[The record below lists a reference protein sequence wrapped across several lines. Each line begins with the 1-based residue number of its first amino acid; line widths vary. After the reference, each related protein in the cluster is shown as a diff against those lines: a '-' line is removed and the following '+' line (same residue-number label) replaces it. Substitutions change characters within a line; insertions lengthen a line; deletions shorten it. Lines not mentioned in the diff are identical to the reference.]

1 MVHRMDFLKRLA
13 STPDIASEHIPP
25 ERATPS
31 GSAETG
37 LPVPSV
43 LTVYGAGWCSDCG
56 RVRRHL
62 DAQGVRYDYVD
73 LGSDPIAQ
81 ALLDAAGIRAIP
93 VVVTP
98 DGRILIEPSP
108 SELDAAIAGGQAA

>member
-1 MVHRMDFLKRLA
+1 M
-13 STPDIASEHIPP
+13 
-25 ERATPS
+25 
-31 GSAETG
+31 SAETG
-37 LPVPSV
+37 LPVPSE
-43 LTVYGAGWCSDCG
+43 LTVYGAGWCPDCG

-73 LGSDPIAQ
+73 LGSNPMAQ
-81 ALLDAAGIRAIP
+81 ALLDTAGIRAIP

-108 SELDAAIAGGQAA
+108 SELDAAIVGRPVA

>member
-1 MVHRMDFLKRLA
+1 MVHGMDFLKRLLSSPGVA
-13 STPDIASEHIPP
+13 SGSSPDVA
-25 ERATPS
+25 S

-37 LPVPSV
+37 LPVPSM
-43 LTVYGAGWCSDCG
+43 LTVYGAGWCPDCG
-56 RVRRHL
+56 TVQRHL

-81 ALLDAAGIRAIP
+81 ARLDAAGIRAIP

-98 DGRILIEPSP
+98 DGRIMIEPSR
-108 SELDAAIAGGQAA
+108 SELDAVIAEGPAA

>member
-1 MVHRMDFLKRLA
+1 MVHRMDFLKRLLSSA
-13 STPDIASEHIPP
+13 DVASEPMSPP
-25 ERATPS
+25 MATPS

-37 LPVPSV
+37 LPIPSV
-43 LTVYGAGWCSDCG
+43 LTVYGAGWCPDCG
-56 RVRRHL
+56 TVKRHL

-81 ALLDAAGIRAIP
+81 ARLDAAGIRAIP

-98 DGRILIEPSP
+98 GGRIMIEPSR
-108 SELDAAIAGGQAA
+108 SELDAVIAGGPAA

>member
-1 MVHRMDFLKRLA
+1 MIHGMDF
-13 STPDIASEHIPP
+13 P
-25 ERATPS
+25 EN
-31 GSAETG
+31 G
-37 LPVPSV
+37 LPVPSE
-43 LTVYGAGWCSDCG
+43 LTVYGAGWCPDCS

-73 LGSDPIAQ
+73 LGSNPMAQ

-108 SELDAAIAGGQAA
+108 SELDSAIVGRPAD

>member
-1 MVHRMDFLKRLA
+1 MVHGMDFLKRRLTSPDVA
-13 STPDIASEHIPP
+13 SAHLPP
-25 ERATPS
+25 EIVTPG

-43 LTVYGAGWCSDCG
+43 LTVYGAGWCPDCG
-56 RVRRHL
+56 TVKRHL

-81 ALLDAAGIRAIP
+81 ARLDAAGIRAIP

-98 DGRILIEPSP
+98 DGRVMIEPSG
-108 SELDAAIAGGQAA
+108 SELDALIAGGPAA

>member
-1 MVHRMDFLKRLA
+1 MVHGMDFLKRLA

-37 LPVPSV
+37 LPVPLV
-43 LTVYGAGWCSDCG
+43 LTVYGAGWCPDCG

-81 ALLDAAGIRAIP
+81 ALLDGAGIRAIP
-93 VVVTP
+93 VVTTP
-98 DGRILIEPSP
+98 SGRILIEPSP